1 MYQNPYSRGVSNELS
16 RMVRKYIK
24 NSDETGYNFDGSN
37 MYGGAVHSNANNCL
51 CMEMPCRCYKGE
63 DSTMSSLSGGS
74 GYAAG
79 TRLDSGFERTIG
91 ATGSGM
97 GSKVYKK
104 GRGQIGGLPPPE
116 NLNEFPQLGVAGPDN
131 LVAEAK
137 VKRIVGGKKGSGL
150 KEIQDDLKKFDF
162 NRIKD
167 YIGLAK
173 PKKGKGLKEVK
184 DDLKKADLNRIKDY
198 VGLGGAMFNQT
209 QLARLP
215 PKNIDKVVERNQMQ
229 GVVGGGM
236 SGGDGR
242 KKRAELVK
250 KVMAEKGLSMI
261 NASKY
266 VKEKG
271 LYKK

>member
-16 RMVRKYIK
+16 RMIRKNIQY
-24 NSDETGYNFDGSN
+24 SDEQGYNFDGSN
-37 MYGGAVHSNANNCL
+37 MYGGVHSNANNCE

-63 DSTMSSLSGGS
+63 DSTLSGGS

-97 GSKVYKK
+97 GSKLYKK
-104 GRGQIGGLPPPE
+104 GRGQSGGLPPPE

-137 VKRIVGGKKGSGL
+137 VKRVVGGKKGKGL
-150 KEIQDDLKKFDF
+150 KELQSDVNKFDF
-162 NRIKD
+162 NRIKQ
-167 YIGLAK
+167 YIGLG
-173 PKKGKGLKEVK
+173 KKGKGMKEIK
-184 DDLKKADLNRIKDY
+184 EDLKKA
-198 VGLGGAMFNQT
+198 VGGAMYNQT
-209 QLARLP
+209 QLTRLP

-236 SGGDGR
+236 SGGGDGR

-266 VKEKG
+266 IKDHN
-271 LYKK
+271 LYKKK